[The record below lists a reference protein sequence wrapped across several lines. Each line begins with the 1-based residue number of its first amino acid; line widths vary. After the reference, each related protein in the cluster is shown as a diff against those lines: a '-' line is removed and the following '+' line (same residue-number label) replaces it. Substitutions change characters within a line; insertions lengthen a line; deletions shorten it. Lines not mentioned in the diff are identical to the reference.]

1 MPKNTGK
8 GGNKRKKG
16 KKPVLQEDRELRFA
30 NESEEY
36 AQITKILGDGRFQ
49 CKCADGIDRIAH
61 VRGKFR
67 KRVWLANGDI
77 ILVSLREFEPE
88 KCDVVEKYKD
98 KELAKLKSNGEI
110 PDSFTLPSSSNEEK
124 ENIGESDIKF
134 EEEEKVVTKKN
145 EDSNGFEIVS
155 EEENEENENEEKK
168 ENVSNE
174 KEKEKEEED
183 KKEEEEKDKNE
194 IKEENKIEEN
204 KENIDDVK
212 EDEDKNKN
220 NKDVDKKSDEEEFI
234 IDTSTK
240 NNNNTGVK
248 KVTKEE
254 IKTEEEDEK
263 ENDINDNKIENQNN
277 DSIYKIIKKL
287 KKARRGSICQELTI
301 KEDECDYVIDKSY
314 EIFQKEESLLKI
326 KAPLYICGDIHGQY
340 YDLLRVFDIL
350 NYPPQSTF
358 LFLGDYVD
366 RGKQSLECLL
376 LLLCL
381 KIQYPDKIFLL
392 RGNHECEA
400 LNKIYGFYDECK
412 RRLSIKCFKKITNL
426 FNMMPI
432 SALINE
438 NILCMH
444 GGLSKDL
451 QNIEQIN
458 KILRPTDIPNE
469 GLLCDLLWSDPNE
482 SLTED
487 FGSNE
492 RNISVTFSK
501 DYVKNF
507 VEKNNLDL
515 ICRAHQVVEE
525 GFEFFADMK
534 LVTIFTAPNYM
545 GEFDNNGGILEVGE
559 DLLCKFH
566 VLRPNFERSGKR
578 RKITQLVN

>member
-1 MPKNTGK
+1 MSDEENQREEIEEDLKKNE
-8 GGNKRKKG
+8 KKG
-16 KKPVLQEDRELRFA
+16 KKNKKL
-30 NESEEY
+30 
-36 AQITKILGDGRFQ
+36 TKKQ
-49 CKCADGIDRIAH
+49 
-61 VRGKFR
+61 R
-67 KRVWLANGDI
+67 K
-77 ILVSLREFEPE
+77 
-88 KCDVVEKYKD
+88 
-98 KELAKLKSNGEI
+98 
-110 PDSFTLPSSSNEEK
+110 
-124 ENIGESDIKF
+124 
-134 EEEEKVVTKKN
+134 EEEKKKK
-145 EDSNGFEIVS
+145 E
-155 EEENEENENEEKK
+155 EEKK
-168 ENVSNE
+168 K
-174 KEKEKEEED
+174 KEEETKKKEEED
-183 KKEEEEKDKNE
+183 KKENEEKDKNE
-194 IKEENKIEEN
+194 IKDENKIEEN
-204 KENIDDVK
+204 KENINDVK
-212 EDEDKNKN
+212 EEEDKNKN

-240 NNNNTGVK
+240 NNNDTGVK

-487 FGSNE
+487 FGPNE

>member
-1 MPKNTGK
+1 MSDEENQREEIEEDLKKND
-8 GGNKRKKG
+8 KKG
-16 KKPVLQEDRELRFA
+16 KKNKKL
-30 NESEEY
+30 
-36 AQITKILGDGRFQ
+36 TKKQ
-49 CKCADGIDRIAH
+49 
-61 VRGKFR
+61 R
-67 KRVWLANGDI
+67 K
-77 ILVSLREFEPE
+77 
-88 KCDVVEKYKD
+88 
-98 KELAKLKSNGEI
+98 
-110 PDSFTLPSSSNEEK
+110 
-124 ENIGESDIKF
+124 
-134 EEEEKVVTKKN
+134 EEEKKKK
-145 EDSNGFEIVS
+145 E
-155 EEENEENENEEKK
+155 EEKK
-168 ENVSNE
+168 K
-174 KEKEKEEED
+174 KEEEMKKKEEED
-183 KKEEEEKDKNE
+183 KKGNEEKDKNE

-204 KENIDDVK
+204 KENINDVK

-240 NNNNTGVK
+240 NNNDTGVK

-487 FGSNE
+487 FGPNE

-578 RKITQLVN
+578 RKITRLVN

>member
-1 MPKNTGK
+1 MSDEENQREEIEEDLKKND
-8 GGNKRKKG
+8 KKG
-16 KKPVLQEDRELRFA
+16 KKNKKL
-30 NESEEY
+30 
-36 AQITKILGDGRFQ
+36 TKKQ
-49 CKCADGIDRIAH
+49 
-61 VRGKFR
+61 R
-67 KRVWLANGDI
+67 K
-77 ILVSLREFEPE
+77 
-88 KCDVVEKYKD
+88 
-98 KELAKLKSNGEI
+98 
-110 PDSFTLPSSSNEEK
+110 
-124 ENIGESDIKF
+124 
-134 EEEEKVVTKKN
+134 EEEKKKK
-145 EDSNGFEIVS
+145 E
-155 EEENEENENEEKK
+155 EEKK
-168 ENVSNE
+168 K
-174 KEKEKEEED
+174 KEEEMKKKEEED
-183 KKEEEEKDKNE
+183 KKGNEEKDKNE

-204 KENIDDVK
+204 KENINDVK
-212 EDEDKNKN
+212 EEEDKNKN

-240 NNNNTGVK
+240 NNNATGVK

-254 IKTEEEDEK
+254 TKTEEEDEK

-432 SALINE
+432 SGLINE

-487 FGSNE
+487 FGPNE

>member
-1 MPKNTGK
+1 MSDEENQREEIEEDLKKND
-8 GGNKRKKG
+8 KKG
-16 KKPVLQEDRELRFA
+16 KKNKKL
-30 NESEEY
+30 
-36 AQITKILGDGRFQ
+36 TKKQ
-49 CKCADGIDRIAH
+49 
-61 VRGKFR
+61 R
-67 KRVWLANGDI
+67 K
-77 ILVSLREFEPE
+77 
-88 KCDVVEKYKD
+88 
-98 KELAKLKSNGEI
+98 
-110 PDSFTLPSSSNEEK
+110 
-124 ENIGESDIKF
+124 
-134 EEEEKVVTKKN
+134 EEEKKKK
-145 EDSNGFEIVS
+145 E
-155 EEENEENENEEKK
+155 EEKK
-168 ENVSNE
+168 K
-174 KEKEKEEED
+174 KEEEMKKKEEED
-183 KKEEEEKDKNE
+183 KKGNEEKDKNE

-204 KENIDDVK
+204 KENINDVK
-212 EDEDKNKN
+212 EEEDKNKN

-240 NNNNTGVK
+240 NNNATGVK

-254 IKTEEEDEK
+254 TKTEEEDKK

-487 FGSNE
+487 FGPNE

>member
-1 MPKNTGK
+1 MNDGKNID
-8 GGNKRKKG
+8 
-16 KKPVLQEDRELRFA
+16 E
-30 NESEEY
+30 
-36 AQITKILGDGRFQ
+36 
-49 CKCADGIDRIAH
+49 GIEVND
-61 VRGKFR
+61 
-67 KRVWLANGDI
+67 
-77 ILVSLREFEPE
+77 E
-88 KCDVVEKYKD
+88 
-98 KELAKLKSNGEI
+98 
-110 PDSFTLPSSSNEEK
+110 
-124 ENIGESDIKF
+124 
-134 EEEEKVVTKKN
+134 KKN
-145 EDSNGFEIVS
+145 DDDI
-155 EEENEENENEEKK
+155 EKK
-168 ENVSNE
+168 EKKSKKSKKKQRKEEERKRKEEELKLKEE
-174 KEKEKEEED
+174 KEKEKDED
-183 KKEEEEKDKNE
+183 KKEEENKNDN
-194 IKEENKIEEN
+194 EENI
-204 KENIDDVK
+204 II
-212 EDEDKNKN
+212 DKNKN
-220 NKDVDKKSDEEEFI
+220 TEIKKEELI
-234 IDTSTK
+234 INTSTK
-240 NNNNTGVK
+240 NLN
-248 KVTKEE
+248 
-254 IKTEEEDEK
+254 EEEKEKQESINEFDTKLDNQDNRDENIK
-263 ENDINDNKIENQNN
+263 GFNEKDNTKKDDNSNNDNIQ
-277 DSIYKIIKKL
+277 KIIKKL
-287 KKARRGSICQELTI
+287 KKARRGSICQELNI
-301 KEDECDYVIDKSY
+301 KEDECNYIVDKAY

-326 KAPLYICGDIHGQY
+326 TAPLYICGDIHGQY

-381 KIQYPDKIFLL
+381 KIQFPEKIFLI
-392 RGNHECEA
+392 RGNHESEA
-400 LNKIYGFYDECK
+400 LNKIYGFFDECK

-426 FNMMPI
+426 FNIMPI

-451 QNIEQIN
+451 QNVEQIN
-458 KILRPTDIPNE
+458 KILRPTEVPDE
-469 GLLCDLLWSDPNE
+469 GLLCDLLWSDPNDQ
-482 SLTED
+482 LNED

-492 RNISVTFSK
+492 RNVSITFSK

-566 VLRPNFERSGKR
+566 ILRPNIERSGKR

>member
-1 MPKNTGK
+1 MSDEENQREEIEEDLKKND
-8 GGNKRKKG
+8 KKG
-16 KKPVLQEDRELRFA
+16 KKNKKL
-30 NESEEY
+30 
-36 AQITKILGDGRFQ
+36 TKKQ
-49 CKCADGIDRIAH
+49 
-61 VRGKFR
+61 R
-67 KRVWLANGDI
+67 K
-77 ILVSLREFEPE
+77 
-88 KCDVVEKYKD
+88 
-98 KELAKLKSNGEI
+98 
-110 PDSFTLPSSSNEEK
+110 
-124 ENIGESDIKF
+124 
-134 EEEEKVVTKKN
+134 EEEKKKK
-145 EDSNGFEIVS
+145 E
-155 EEENEENENEEKK
+155 EEKK
-168 ENVSNE
+168 K
-174 KEKEKEEED
+174 KEEEMKKKEEED
-183 KKEEEEKDKNE
+183 KKGNEEKDKNE

-204 KENIDDVK
+204 KENINDVK
-212 EDEDKNKN
+212 EEEDKNKN

-240 NNNNTGVK
+240 NNNDTGVK

-254 IKTEEEDEK
+254 TKTEEEEEK
-263 ENDINDNKIENQNN
+263 ENGFNDNKIENQNN

-381 KIQYPDKIFLL
+381 KIQYPDKILLL

-451 QNIEQIN
+451 QDIEQIN

-482 SLTED
+482 NLTED
-487 FGSNE
+487 FGINE
-492 RNISVTFSK
+492 RNISITFSK

-534 LVTIFTAPNYM
+534 LVTVFTAPNYM
-545 GEFDNNGGILEVGE
+545 GEFDNNGGILSINQ
-559 DLLCKFH
+559 DLLCSFHIINPVFSKEKKKKEKINKF
-566 VLRPNFERSGKR
+566 
-578 RKITQLVN
+578 VN

>member
-1 MPKNTGK
+1 MSDEENQREEIEEDLNKND
-8 GGNKRKKG
+8 KKG
-16 KKPVLQEDRELRFA
+16 KKNKKL
-30 NESEEY
+30 
-36 AQITKILGDGRFQ
+36 TKKQ
-49 CKCADGIDRIAH
+49 
-61 VRGKFR
+61 R
-67 KRVWLANGDI
+67 K
-77 ILVSLREFEPE
+77 
-88 KCDVVEKYKD
+88 
-98 KELAKLKSNGEI
+98 
-110 PDSFTLPSSSNEEK
+110 
-124 ENIGESDIKF
+124 
-134 EEEEKVVTKKN
+134 EEEKKKK
-145 EDSNGFEIVS
+145 E
-155 EEENEENENEEKK
+155 EEKK
-168 ENVSNE
+168 KRKEE
-174 KEKEKEEED
+174 KKKKEEED
-183 KKEEEEKDKNE
+183 KEEEEDKKDDEEKNKNNDE
-194 IKEENKIEEN
+194 DKDENNDEDKDENKKEEN
-204 KENIDDVK
+204 KENNKDDKVNENK
-212 EDEDKNKN
+212 EKKDNDVVDKN
-220 NKDVDKKSDEEEFI
+220 DEEEFI

-240 NNNNTGVK
+240 NINNETGLK
-248 KVTKEE
+248 KVNKDE
-254 IKTEEEDEK
+254 IKTEEEEK
-263 ENDINDNKIENQNN
+263 ENEDNNNKDENQNN
-277 DSIYKIIKKL
+277 DNIYKIIKKL
-287 KKARRGSICQELTI
+287 KKARKGSICQELFI
-301 KEDECDYVIDKSY
+301 KEDECNYIIDKSY
-314 EIFQKEESLLKI
+314 EIFKKEESLLKI
-326 KAPLYICGDIHGQY
+326 QAPLYICGDIHGQY

-350 NYPPQSTF
+350 KYPPQSTF

-400 LNKIYGFYDECK
+400 LNKMYGFFDECK

-482 SLTED
+482 ALTED
-487 FGSNE
+487 FGINE

-578 RKITQLVN
+578 RKITQLIN

>member
-1 MPKNTGK
+1 MSDEENQREEIEEDLKKND
-8 GGNKRKKG
+8 KKG
-16 KKPVLQEDRELRFA
+16 KKNKKL
-30 NESEEY
+30 
-36 AQITKILGDGRFQ
+36 TKKQ
-49 CKCADGIDRIAH
+49 
-61 VRGKFR
+61 R
-67 KRVWLANGDI
+67 K
-77 ILVSLREFEPE
+77 E
-88 KCDVVEKYKD
+88 
-98 KELAKLKSNGEI
+98 
-110 PDSFTLPSSSNEEK
+110 EEK
-124 ENIGESDIKF
+124 KKKEEEKKKKEEEMKKK
-134 EEEEKVVTKKN
+134 EEEEKKGN
-145 EDSNGFEIVS
+145 
-155 EEENEENENEEKK
+155 
-168 ENVSNE
+168 
-174 KEKEKEEED
+174 
-183 KKEEEEKDKNE
+183 EEKDKNE

-204 KENIDDVK
+204 KENINDVK
-212 EDEDKNKN
+212 EEEDKNKN

-240 NNNNTGVK
+240 NNNATGVK

-254 IKTEEEDEK
+254 TKTEEEDEK

-301 KEDECDYVIDKSY
+301 KEDECDYVINKSY

-487 FGSNE
+487 FGPNE

>member
-1 MPKNTGK
+1 MSDEENQKEEIEEDLKKND
-8 GGNKRKKG
+8 KKG
-16 KKPVLQEDRELRFA
+16 KKNKKL
-30 NESEEY
+30 
-36 AQITKILGDGRFQ
+36 TKKQ
-49 CKCADGIDRIAH
+49 
-61 VRGKFR
+61 R
-67 KRVWLANGDI
+67 K
-77 ILVSLREFEPE
+77 
-88 KCDVVEKYKD
+88 
-98 KELAKLKSNGEI
+98 
-110 PDSFTLPSSSNEEK
+110 
-124 ENIGESDIKF
+124 
-134 EEEEKVVTKKN
+134 EEEKKKK
-145 EDSNGFEIVS
+145 E
-155 EEENEENENEEKK
+155 EEKK
-168 ENVSNE
+168 K
-174 KEKEKEEED
+174 KEEEIKKKEEED
-183 KKEEEEKDKNE
+183 KKGNEEKDKNE

>member
-1 MPKNTGK
+1 MSDEENQREEIEEDLKKND
-8 GGNKRKKG
+8 KKG
-16 KKPVLQEDRELRFA
+16 KKNKKL
-30 NESEEY
+30 
-36 AQITKILGDGRFQ
+36 TKKQ
-49 CKCADGIDRIAH
+49 
-61 VRGKFR
+61 R
-67 KRVWLANGDI
+67 K
-77 ILVSLREFEPE
+77 
-88 KCDVVEKYKD
+88 
-98 KELAKLKSNGEI
+98 
-110 PDSFTLPSSSNEEK
+110 
-124 ENIGESDIKF
+124 
-134 EEEEKVVTKKN
+134 EEEKKKK
-145 EDSNGFEIVS
+145 E
-155 EEENEENENEEKK
+155 EEKK
-168 ENVSNE
+168 K
-174 KEKEKEEED
+174 KEEEIKKKEEED
-183 KKEEEEKDKNE
+183 KKENEEKDKNE

-204 KENIDDVK
+204 KENINDVK

-240 NNNNTGVK
+240 NNNATGVK

-254 IKTEEEDEK
+254 TKTEEEDEK

-487 FGSNE
+487 FGPNE

>member
-1 MPKNTGK
+1 MSDEENQREEIEEDLKKND
-8 GGNKRKKG
+8 KKG
-16 KKPVLQEDRELRFA
+16 KKNKKL
-30 NESEEY
+30 
-36 AQITKILGDGRFQ
+36 TKKQ
-49 CKCADGIDRIAH
+49 
-61 VRGKFR
+61 R
-67 KRVWLANGDI
+67 K
-77 ILVSLREFEPE
+77 
-88 KCDVVEKYKD
+88 
-98 KELAKLKSNGEI
+98 
-110 PDSFTLPSSSNEEK
+110 
-124 ENIGESDIKF
+124 
-134 EEEEKVVTKKN
+134 EEEKKKK
-145 EDSNGFEIVS
+145 E
-155 EEENEENENEEKK
+155 EEKK
-168 ENVSNE
+168 K
-174 KEKEKEEED
+174 KEEEIKKKEEED
-183 KKEEEEKDKNE
+183 KKENEEKDKNE

-204 KENIDDVK
+204 KENINDVK
-212 EDEDKNKN
+212 EEEDKNKN

-240 NNNNTGVK
+240 NNNDTGVK

-487 FGSNE
+487 FGPNE

>member
-1 MPKNTGK
+1 MKNEENQNEEIEEEIK
-8 GGNKRKKG
+8 NDNKKENKEKKNKKLSKKQRKEEERKRK
-16 KKPVLQEDRELRFA
+16 
-30 NESEEY
+30 
-36 AQITKILGDGRFQ
+36 
-49 CKCADGIDRIAH
+49 
-61 VRGKFR
+61 
-67 KRVWLANGDI
+67 
-77 ILVSLREFEPE
+77 
-88 KCDVVEKYKD
+88 
-98 KELAKLKSNGEI
+98 
-110 PDSFTLPSSSNEEK
+110 
-124 ENIGESDIKF
+124 
-134 EEEEKVVTKKN
+134 EEEKKKKI
-145 EDSNGFEIVS
+145 EEKK
-155 EEENEENENEEKK
+155 EKEKKEKEENDKDKNEEKK
-168 ENVSNE
+168 GNKEFENN
-174 KEKEKEEED
+174 
-183 KKEEEEKDKNE
+183 DKNLKSNNE
-194 IKEENKIEEN
+194 TSNPNINKR
-204 KENIDDVK
+204 
-212 EDEDKNKN
+212 
-220 NKDVDKKSDEEEFI
+220 EEFI

-240 NNNNTGVK
+240 NLND
-248 KVTKEE
+248 ED
-254 IKTEEEDEK
+254 DEK
-263 ENDINDNKIENQNN
+263 KENKRELGTTSQKNEKEDDKENVNDNINKDENN
-277 DSIYKIIKKL
+277 DNIHKIIKKL
-287 KKARRGSICQELTI
+287 KKARRGSICQELNI
-301 KEDECDYVIDKSY
+301 KEDECNYVIDKAY
-314 EIFQKEESLLKI
+314 GILEKEESLLKI
-326 KAPLYICGDIHGQY
+326 SAPLYICGDIHGQY

-381 KIQYPDKIFLL
+381 KIKYPDKIFLL

-400 LNKIYGFYDECK
+400 LNKMYGFFDECK
-412 RRLSIKCFKKITNL
+412 RRLSIKCFKKIITL
-426 FNMMPI
+426 FNIMPI

-469 GLLCDLLWSDPNE
+469 GLLCDILWSDPNE
-482 SLTED
+482 SLNED

-501 DYVKNF
+501 DVVKNF
-507 VEKNNLDL
+507 LEKNNLDL

-578 RKITQLVN
+578 RRITQLVN

>member
-1 MPKNTGK
+1 MN
-8 GGNKRKKG
+8 
-16 KKPVLQEDRELRFA
+16 D
-30 NESEEY
+30 EEN
-36 AQITKILGDGRFQ
+36 QR
-49 CKCADGIDRIAH
+49 
-61 VRGKFR
+61 
-67 KRVWLANGDI
+67 
-77 ILVSLREFEPE
+77 
-88 KCDVVEKYKD
+88 
-98 KELAKLKSNGEI
+98 
-110 PDSFTLPSSSNEEK
+110 EEK
-124 ENIGESDIKF
+124 EEIEEDLKKNDKKEKKNKKLTKKQRKEEERKRKEEEKKKKEEEKKNK
-134 EEEEKVVTKKN
+134 EEEEKK
-145 EDSNGFEIVS
+145 
-155 EEENEENENEEKK
+155 ENENEEKNK
-168 ENVSNE
+168 VENNIGE
-174 KEKEKEEED
+174 KKDKDNIEDEKGNED
-183 KKEEEEKDKNE
+183 KTKNDNDKNDEGEFNIDTSSKNLKNNNEIKNEDKNE
-194 IKEENKIEEN
+194 IKEEEDDGE
-204 KENIDDVK
+204 KE
-212 EDEDKNKN
+212 
-220 NKDVDKKSDEEEFI
+220 
-234 IDTSTK
+234 
-240 NNNNTGVK
+240 NNNND
-248 KVTKEE
+248 KEE
-254 IKTEEEDEK
+254 NE
-263 ENDINDNKIENQNN
+263 NN

-287 KKARRGSICQELTI
+287 KKARKGSICQELSI
-301 KEDECDYVIDKSY
+301 KEDECNYIIDKSY
-314 EIFQKEESLLKI
+314 EIIQKEESLLKI
-326 KAPLYICGDIHGQY
+326 QAPLYICGDIHGQY

-451 QNIEQIN
+451 QDIEQIN

-482 SLTED
+482 NLTED
-487 FGSNE
+487 FGINE
-492 RNISVTFSK
+492 RNISITFSK

-534 LVTIFTAPNYM
+534 LVTVFTAPNYM

-566 VLRPNFERSGKR
+566 VLRPNFERGGKR
-578 RKITQLVN
+578 KRITQLVN

>member
-1 MPKNTGK
+1 MSDEENQREEIEEDLKKND
-8 GGNKRKKG
+8 KKG
-16 KKPVLQEDRELRFA
+16 KKNKKL
-30 NESEEY
+30 
-36 AQITKILGDGRFQ
+36 TKKQ
-49 CKCADGIDRIAH
+49 
-61 VRGKFR
+61 R
-67 KRVWLANGDI
+67 K
-77 ILVSLREFEPE
+77 
-88 KCDVVEKYKD
+88 
-98 KELAKLKSNGEI
+98 
-110 PDSFTLPSSSNEEK
+110 
-124 ENIGESDIKF
+124 
-134 EEEEKVVTKKN
+134 EEEKKKK
-145 EDSNGFEIVS
+145 E
-155 EEENEENENEEKK
+155 EEKK
-168 ENVSNE
+168 K
-174 KEKEKEEED
+174 KEEEMKKKEEED
-183 KKEEEEKDKNE
+183 KKGNEEKDKNE

-204 KENIDDVK
+204 KENINDVK
-212 EDEDKNKN
+212 EEEDKNKN

-240 NNNNTGVK
+240 NNNATGVK

-254 IKTEEEDEK
+254 TKTEEEDEK

-487 FGSNE
+487 FGPNE

-566 VLRPNFERSGKR
+566 VLRPNLERSGKR